1 MGSISHIENG
11 SPSTWSNDDF
21 SFEIVVGPD
30 RFAPWELS
38 KFDGDGNQIGT
49 THQIGTRQVL

>member
-30 RFAPWELS
+30 RFAP
-38 KFDGDGNQIGT
+38 GNFQNSMAMAT
-49 THQIGTRQVL
+49 K